1 LIKHIPN
8 LLTLL
13 RLLLVPVIVYTYYNQ
28 PAGSWLC
35 FTFFFIAGFSDYV
48 DGLVARRYSIV
59 SEFGKLADPIADK
72 LVIGTALVLLAIDDV
87 VPTWIAVVILTR
99 EILVTL
105 ARFWVLDQGVLP
117 ADRGGKAKT
126 MLQGFSLLFFLMPVS
141 ISPIPEIML
150 YLATAL
156 TITTGIRY
164 LEIIWKMKRQSA

>member
-1 LIKHIPN
+1 
-8 LLTLL
+8 
-13 RLLLVPVIVYTYYNQ
+13 
-28 PAGSWLC
+28 
-35 FTFFFIAGFSDYV
+35 
-48 DGLVARRYSIV
+48 
-59 SEFGKLADPIADK
+59 
-72 LVIGTALVLLAIDDV
+72 